1 MENFLYAK
9 SIWKYL
15 ISVLHI
21 SSFQLGPSIPSNE
34 SIKVSVVA
42 HDISNFDLCHLFH
55 PRDPSIICMHMK
67 SQRFSTVS
75 AHYSICGGTAV
86 SRWKLFHL
94 YFSLNVSLMLIREL
108 SSRFENYRY
117 TFYQT
122 VHTISLDFR
131 FLHYSSARTI
141 DLCTKQWYTFSGL
154 IAEQMAVI
162 SFKLEKDFLC
172 NFYCTIFGCNYGL
185 LCTFFSFCL
194 LYLFFLLQTLFNFL
208 DSYEQYEL
216 AVQL

>member
-1 MENFLYAK
+1 M
-9 SIWKYL
+9 
-15 ISVLHI
+15 
-21 SSFQLGPSIPSNE
+21 
-34 SIKVSVVA
+34 VA

-67 SQRFSTVS
+67 SQRFSTEYPRIIPSVGIRRCRVGS
-75 AHYSICGGTAV
+75 L
-86 SRWKLFHL
+86 KLFHL
-94 YFSLNVSLMLIREL
+94 YFSLNVSLIREL

-185 LCTFFSFCL
+185 LCTFF
-194 LYLFFLLQTLFNFL
+194 FLLFVITFFSSSNAF
-208 DSYEQYEL
+208 
-216 AVQL
+216 